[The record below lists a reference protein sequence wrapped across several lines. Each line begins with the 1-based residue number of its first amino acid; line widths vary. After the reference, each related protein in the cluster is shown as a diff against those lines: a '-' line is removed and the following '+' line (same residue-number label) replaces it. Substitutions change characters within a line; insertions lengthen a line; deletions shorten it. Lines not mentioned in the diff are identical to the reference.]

1 MKIGFNIGSSLQFTT
16 IRLKLVTVCNV
27 PCSSVS
33 LYSEQSLVCIRVI
46 LSAPGSAA
54 WRSVCDF
61 QTVEHQTRPPGCW
74 RGMQDQF
81 SRSGSLLPGPLPHAL
96 AHCISVSD
104 YTHSVMLIRLNL
116 AVTEQRLNC
125 HFTWSSYSVW
135 AFQEGEG
142 TDASKGRWKHLLLW
156 HTLQGYLDCHGE
168 PRR

>member
-1 MKIGFNIGSSLQFTT
+1 MKIGFNICLQFTT
-16 IRLKLVTVCNV
+16 IRFKLVTVCNV

-104 YTHSVMLIRLNL
+104 YTHSVMLIRLHL

-125 HFTWSSYSVW
+125 HFTWSSYSGVGVSGGGRNW
-135 AFQEGEG
+135 CLERKMEAFVTLTHTTGILG
-142 TDASKGRWKHLLLW
+142 LPWRAS
-156 HTLQGYLDCHGE
+156 
-168 PRR
+168 

>member
-54 WRSVCDF
+54 WKSVCDF
-61 QTVEHQTRPPGCW
+61 QTVEHQTWPPGCW

-104 YTHSVMLIRLNL
+104 YTHSVMLIRLHL

-125 HFTWSSYSVW
+125 HFTWSSYSGVGVSGGGRNW
-135 AFQEGEG
+135 CLERKMEAFVTLTHTTGILG
-142 TDASKGRWKHLLLW
+142 LPWRAS
-156 HTLQGYLDCHGE
+156 
-168 PRR
+168 